1 MQRGHFL
8 KYVIPS
14 MHDDEETIVQHAVSQ
29 SRRAFLSRTGQ
40 LTTVAAVTGLTG
52 GMSREAAA
60 ETTNCVESA
69 TVTTVK
75 DSHYLLGNV
84 RLEEGFERDGD
95 VIVATR
101 TALYTLE
108 VKDGKVA
115 ALHAAGATLPA
126 GLPTYEAGGQLAL
139 PTMRDMHI
147 HLDKTF
153 YGGAWKAPLP
163 RQGKTIMD
171 MIALE
176 EKLLPKLLPTS
187 VQRAE
192 GLIALLQSKGSTI
205 ARSHCNIDPVSG
217 LKSLEHLKLALEK
230 HKDDFICEIVAFTQ
244 HGLLHSKVDGLMR
257 EAMQMGVEYVG
268 GLDPTNV
275 DGAMEKSLDAMFQI
289 ALDTGKGVDIHLH
302 ETSPAGVAAVNY
314 MIDTVEKNPALKG
327 KVTISHAFALTT
339 LSPEVLE
346 ETAARLAANGMTI
359 ASTVPIGGLMMPLP
373 QLSKAGVF
381 VMTGTD
387 SVIDHWSP
395 FGSGDM
401 LEKANLYAQ
410 LYRGS
415 DEYHLSRSLAISTG
429 GVLPLDNDGNR
440 AWPKPGD
447 DAGFT
452 LTTASCSAE
461 AVARLPAR
469 SATFHKGRLVSGGIG
484 KASS

>member
-1 MQRGHFL
+1 ML
-8 KYVIPS
+8 
-14 MHDDEETIVQHAVSQ
+14 QHAVSH

-40 LTTVAAVTGLTG
+40 FTT
-52 GMSREAAA
+52 AAA
-60 ETTNCVESA
+60 LAGLSAGMAGPAAAQTTDSA
-69 TVTTVK
+69 PEDAVTTVK
-75 DSHYLLGNV
+75 DSHYLIAGV
-84 RLEEGFERDGD
+84 RLEEGFEKDGD

-101 TALYTLE
+101 TALHTLE
-108 VKDGKVA
+108 IKDGRIA
-115 ALHAAGATLPA
+115 ALHGAGATLPT
-126 GLPTYEAGGQLAL
+126 GLPTYQAHGQLAL
-139 PTMRDMHI
+139 PAMRDMHI

-153 YGGAWKAPLP
+153 YGGPWQAPRP

-176 EKLLPKLLPTS
+176 EKLLPQLLPTS
-187 VQRAE
+187 VERAE
-192 GLIALLQSKGSTI
+192 GLIALVQSKGSTV

-217 LKSLEHLKLALEK
+217 LKSLEHLKLALDK
-230 HKDDFICEIVAFTQ
+230 HKDDFACEIVAFPQ

-257 EAMQMGVEYVG
+257 EAMQMGVDYVG

-289 ALDTGKGVDIHLH
+289 ALDTGKGIDIHLH
-302 ETSPAGVAAVNY
+302 ETSPAGVAAVDY
-314 MIDTVEKNPALKG
+314 MIDTVEKNPALKD

-339 LSPEVLE
+339 LSPEKLE

-373 QLSKAGVF
+373 QLSAAGVF

-401 LEKANLYAQ
+401 LEKAYLYAQ

-415 DEYHLSRSLAISTG
+415 DEYHLSRALAISTG
-429 GVLPLDNDGNR
+429 GVLPLDKDGNR
-440 AWPKPGD
+440 AWPKVGD
-447 DAGFT
+447 EAGFS
-452 LTTASCSAE
+452 LTPASCSAE
-461 AVARLPAR
+461 AVARVTER
-469 SATFHKGRLVSGGIG
+469 TATFHKGRLVSGGVG

>member
-1 MQRGHFL
+1 ML
-8 KYVIPS
+8 P
-14 MHDDEETIVQHAVSQ
+14 HAVSQ
-29 SRRAFLSRTGQ
+29 SRRTFLSRTGQ
-40 LTTVAAVTGLTG
+40 LTTAAAIAGLTAG
-52 GMSREAAA
+52 ISREAAA
-60 ETTNCVESA
+60 ETSDCAEENAVIS
-69 TVTTVK
+69 VK
-75 DSHYLLGNV
+75 DSHYLLADV
-84 RLEEGFERDGD
+84 RLEEGFEKDGD

-108 VKDGKVA
+108 IKDGKIA
-115 ALHAAGATLPA
+115 ALHGAGAALPA
-126 GLPTYEAGGQLAL
+126 GLATYQANGQLAL

-153 YGGAWKAPLP
+153 YGGPWQAPRP

-176 EKLLPKLLPTS
+176 EKLLPQLLPTS
-187 VQRAE
+187 VERAE
-192 GLIALLQSKGSTI
+192 GLIALLHSKGTTV

-230 HKDDFICEIVAFTQ
+230 HKDDFVCEIVAFPQ

-257 EAMQMGVEYVG
+257 EAMQMGVEFVG

-275 DGAMEKSLDAMFQI
+275 DSAMEKSLDAMFQI

-314 MIDTVEKNPALKG
+314 MIDTVEKNSGLKD

-339 LSPEVLE
+339 LSPEQLE
-346 ETAARLAANGMTI
+346 ETAARLAANGITI

-401 LEKANLYAQ
+401 LEKAYLYAQ

-429 GVLPLDNDGNR
+429 GVLPLDKDGNR
-440 AWPKPGD
+440 AWPKAGD
-447 DAGFT
+447 EAGFS
-452 LTTASCSAE
+452 LTPASCSAE
-461 AVARLPAR
+461 AVARVTDR
-469 SATFHKGRLVSGGIG
+469 SATFHKGRLVFGGVG
-484 KASS
+484 KASN